1 VTSCK
6 QRFVDALSCRATDR
20 PPAWFMR
27 QAGRY
32 LPEYRELRSTQ
43 TFLET
48 LDDAERSAEIT
59 LQPIRRFG
67 MDAAVVF
74 SDILVPLD
82 AMGMD
87 LSFEGGVGPVLEP
100 PIRDMDGVRA
110 LVDFDPKV
118 AVAHLF
124 ETLRICRRELDGDA
138 FAQHDLGGRNA
149 GPRGLIGFCG
159 APFTV
164 ASYAVEGRGSR
175 TFEHTKKLM
184 WTEPATFD
192 ALLGRIV
199 DASLPYLA
207 MQVEAGADA
216 LQLFDS
222 WGGALDAVTY
232 RRVVLPHI
240 QRLVRGARDLGVPV
254 VVYMNG
260 GSHLLDEL
268 LATEPS
274 ALSIDWRVDPKLAR
288 AKCGESVA
296 LQGNID
302 PIVFQADAE
311 TVRAETRRVL
321 EAFDG
326 HPGYVFN
333 VGSGFVPNTV
343 PENVAVALEVV
354 RARG

>member
-1 VTSCK
+1 VTTCR
-6 QRFVDALSCRATDR
+6 QRFLDALHCRPTDR

-43 TFLET
+43 TFMET
-48 LDDAERSAEIT
+48 LADAERAAEIT

-74 SDILVPLD
+74 SDILVPLA
-82 AMGMD
+82 AMGMG
-87 LSFEGGVGPVLEP
+87 LEFESGVGPVLTP
-100 PIRDMDGVRA
+100 PVRDMDGVRA
-110 LVDFDPKV
+110 LHDFDPNV
-118 AVAHLF
+118 AVAHLA
-124 ETLRICRRELDGDA
+124 ETLRICRRELDSGA
-138 FAQHDLGGRNA
+138 FASHDLGGRNA

-175 TFEHTKKLM
+175 TFEHTKKMM
-184 WTEPATFD
+184 WTEPRTFD
-192 ALLGRIV
+192 ALLSRIV
-199 DASLPYLA
+199 DVSLPYLA
-207 MQVEAGADA
+207 LQVASGADV

-232 RRVVLPHI
+232 RRAVLPHLM
-240 QRLVRGARDLGVPV
+240 RLVKGARDLGVPV
-254 VVYMNG
+254 IVYMNG

-268 LATEPS
+268 LASEPS
-274 ALSIDWRVDPKLAR
+274 ALAIDWRVVPKVAS
-288 AKCGESVA
+288 AKVGPHVA

-302 PIVFQADAE
+302 PIVFLADAAAVRSE
-311 TVRAETRRVL
+311 TARTLA
-321 EAFDG
+321 AFEG

-333 VGSGFVPNTV
+333 VGSGFVPATV
-343 PENVAVALEVV
+343 PENVAVALETV
-354 RARG
+354 RG